1 MKPFKT
7 LLVLS
12 LLSVMFSAMACED
25 SDTDDTVPESAT
37 LSGVVTFSGT
47 WPGTEILSISLNP
60 TWPPTG
66 APYASKYITPAEIES
81 DQYSYIFEDVSFGAY
96 ASISVSWLD
105 PDDSNPM
112 TNQHTLGVYGGTAQ
126 AFFMD
131 ADSVIVSEINYEV
144 SGLDFTATFEN

>member
-1 MKPFKT
+1 MKPVKT
-7 LLVLS
+7 LLALS

-25 SDTDDTVPESAT
+25 SDTNDTVPESAT

-47 WPGTEILSISLNP
+47 WPGTGTVSISLNP

-81 DQYSYIFEDVSFGAY
+81 DQYSYIFEDVAFGAY

-131 ADSVIVSEINYEV
+131 ADSVIVSETNYEV

>member
-7 LLVLS
+7 LLALS

-47 WPGTEILSISLNP
+47 WPGTGTVSISLNP

-66 APYASKYITPAEIES
+66 APYASKYITPAEIEY
-81 DQYSYIFEDVSFGAY
+81 DQIGSCPCIILPAWVFNLTILAPVFPVTSKYPSLMFSACIER
-96 ASISVSWLD
+96 ISPLLAPV
-105 PDDSNPM
+105 
-112 TNQHTLGVYGGTAQ
+112 
-126 AFFMD
+126 
-131 ADSVIVSEINYEV
+131 
-144 SGLDFTATFEN
+144 

>member
-81 DQYSYIFEDVSFGAY
+81 DQYSYIFKDVAFGAY
-96 ASISVSWLD
+96 ASISVSWMD
-105 PDDSNPM
+105 PYDPNPM
-112 TNQHTLGVYGGTAQ
+112 TNQHILGVYGGTAQ

-131 ADSVIVSEINYEV
+131 ADSVIVSETNYEV
-144 SGLDFTATFEN
+144 SGLDFTATFGN

>member
-1 MKPFKT
+1 MKPIKT
-7 LLVLS
+7 LLTLS
-12 LLSVMFSAMACED
+12 LLSVIFSTMACED
-25 SDTDDTVPESAT
+25 SDADNTVPESAT
-37 LSGVVTFSGT
+37 LSGTVTFSGT
-47 WPGTEILSISLNP
+47 WPGTGTVSISLNP

-66 APYASKYITPAEIES
+66 APYAFKYITYTEIES
-81 DQYSYIFEDVSFGAY
+81 DQYSYIFEDVAFGAY

-131 ADSVIVSEINYEV
+131 ADSVIVSETNYEV

>member
-7 LLVLS
+7 LLALS

-47 WPGTEILSISLNP
+47 WPGTGTVSISLNP

-66 APYASKYITPAEIES
+66 APYSFKYIIPAEIES
-81 DQYSYIFEDVSFGAY
+81 DQYSYIFKDVAFDAY

-112 TNQHTLGVYGGTAQ
+112 TNQHALGVYGGTAQ

-131 ADSVIVSEINYEV
+131 ADSVIVSETNYEV

>member
-81 DQYSYIFEDVSFGAY
+81 DQYSYIFEDVAFGAY

-105 PDDSNPM
+105 SDDSNPM
-112 TNQHTLGVYGGTAQ
+112 TNQHALGVYGGTAQ

-144 SGLDFTATFEN
+144 SGLDFIATFGN

>member
-7 LLVLS
+7 LLALS

-81 DQYSYIFEDVSFGAY
+81 DQYSYIFKDVAFGAY
-96 ASISVSWLD
+96 ASISVSWMD
-105 PDDSNPM
+105 PYDPNPM
-112 TNQHTLGVYGGTAQ
+112 TNQHILGVYGGTAQ

-131 ADSVIVSEINYEV
+131 ADSVIVSETNYEV

>member
-81 DQYSYIFEDVSFGAY
+81 DQYSYIFEDVAFGAY

-112 TNQHTLGVYGGTAQ
+112 TNQHVLGVYGGTAQ

-131 ADSVIVSEINYEV
+131 ADSVIVSETNYEV
-144 SGLDFTATFEN
+144 SGLDFTATFGN